1 MDHASIFVK
10 LRPLTTKEKEK
21 NVSKGAKVVEGKL
34 IVGPDNDSLPYPFPA
49 FGADVSS
56 ADFYTGTCSSI
67 VQKGLTEGVNVALL
81 CVGESKSGK
90 STTLGNGGSTG
101 GLVPRAALQLFD
113 VLDKSDCF
121 VGVSYLNVFN
131 EKMTDILNPCDKD
144 MKIKSHPKLGVYIEG
159 LSELAV
165 RDANDLQR
173 LYDQGN
179 KVRKIMEVEMD
190 TPSSKSHTLFIV
202 FTERKEKDGSSPLV

>member
-67 VQKGLTEGVNVALL
+67 VQK
-81 CVGESKSGK
+81 
-90 STTLGNGGSTG
+90 
-101 GLVPRAALQLFD
+101 
-113 VLDKSDCF
+113 
-121 VGVSYLNVFN
+121 
-131 EKMTDILNPCDKD
+131 
-144 MKIKSHPKLGVYIEG
+144 
-159 LSELAV
+159 V
-165 RDANDLQR
+165 R
-173 LYDQGN
+173 
-179 KVRKIMEVEMD
+179 
-190 TPSSKSHTLFIV
+190 F
-202 FTERKEKDGSSPLV
+202 